1 VSQLKKSLFAAY
13 DGFADKRIKNL
24 SKGSTFIV
32 DDRTQGDYAADKTL
46 FLWFCSVFVDVIAE
60 DEVSVRLAGGV
71 PAGPSVNA
79 WIKAN
84 GGALNSAP
92 TKVLPFSVKKGSESI
107 LLSLAAAFEAIVAPG
122 KTYSVTSY
130 KYVCPRTAQS
140 LKRLANEL
148 HAAWNA

>member
-1 VSQLKKSLFAAY
+1 MSQLKKLLFAAY
-13 DGFADKRIKNL
+13 DGFIGKRIKNL
-24 SKGSTFIV
+24 SNGSTFIV
-32 DDRTQGDYAADKTL
+32 DDRTQATTADKTL

-71 PAGPSVNA
+71 PAGPRVTA

-92 TKVLPFSVKKGSESI
+92 TKVLTFSVKKGSESV
-107 LLSLAAAFEAIVAPG
+107 LLSLVVAFEAIVVPG

-130 KYVCPRTAQS
+130 KYVCPRTA
-140 LKRLANEL
+140 
-148 HAAWNA
+148 